1 MRRKEQEKKKGM
13 AGDVWWS
20 RGGCAEDREK
30 VQWVERMQLL
40 RYNVQ
45 FTLDIKRSPF
55 KVVVGLRTNF
65 K

>member
-30 VQWVERMQLL
+30 VQWVERMELL

-45 FTLDIKRSPF
+45 FT
-55 KVVVGLRTNF
+55 
-65 K
+65 